1 MDKIFMDAKDKN
13 VAKVVVYLD
22 DGIVYFDEDCTE
34 EVPEEAMF
42 DLFVKGVVAFD
53 GTNYK
58 AAKGYNEDDGII
70 FASIDS

>member
-22 DGIVYFDEDCTE
+22 DGSVYFDEDCTE

-42 DLFVKGVVAFD
+42 DLFVKGVVGFN
-53 GTNYK
+53 GTSYV
-58 AAKGYNEDDGII
+58 AAVAYDETNGIT
-70 FASIDS
+70 FATIS